1 MFTFSSAGESHGSGV
16 VALIDGV
23 PSGFVVSADDIDRDL
38 ARRQKGY
45 GRGGRMSIEKD
56 RVKVLSGIRGKVT
69 IGSPV
74 ALLIHN
80 KDWENWAPYMNPD
93 GDITPGKEVTKPR
106 PGHADLA
113 GGMKYGHRDL
123 RNVLERASARETA
136 ARTAAGSLAKIL
148 LSPFGIEFYAY
159 VVSIGDIMVDAS
171 SIPLKDRI
179 ENAEK
184 SPFGTPTSEKDEK
197 IKAMVDEAKDR
208 GDTLGGVIEVCVSG
222 LPPGLGSPAQ
232 WYTKLDAKLAFS
244 LMSIPAIKG
253 VEIGE
258 GFKLSERFGSE
269 AHDEIFFDKKKGF
282 SRNTNRA
289 GGIEGGM
296 TNGSDL
302 VVRAAMKPIPTLRS
316 PLSSVDIETKEKVD
330 ASSERSDVCAV
341 PAASVVAEAMVA
353 IIIAGEFFAK
363 FGGDTKED
371 ILNSFKSYL
380 NRIGNF

>member
-1 MFTFSSAGESHGSGV
+1 MFTFSSAGESHGPGV

-23 PSGFVVSADDIDRDL
+23 PSGFVVTTDDIDRDL

-45 GRGGRMSIEKD
+45 GRGGRMSIEQD

-74 ALLIHN
+74 ALLILN
-80 KDWENWAPYMNPD
+80 KDWENWTPYMDPE
-93 GDITPGKEVTKPR
+93 GDTASGKEVTRPR

-148 LSPFGIEFYAY
+148 LSPFGIEFCGY
-159 VVSIGDIMVDAS
+159 VVSIGDIRVDAG
-171 SIPLKDRI
+171 SIPLKQRI
-179 ENAEK
+179 ENANK
-184 SPFGTPTSEKDEK
+184 SSFGTPTDERDKEIK
-197 IKAMVDEAKDR
+197 IRVDEAKDR
-208 GDTLGGVIEVCVSG
+208 GDTLGGVIEVSVSG
-222 LPPGLGSPAQ
+222 LPPGLGSPSQ
-232 WYTKLDAKLAFS
+232 WYTRLDAKLAFS
-244 LMSIPAIKG
+244 IMSIPAIKG
-253 VEIGE
+253 VEIGD
-258 GFKLSERFGSE
+258 GFRLSERFGSE
-269 AHDEIFFDKKKGF
+269 AHDEIFFGEKKGF
-282 SRNTNRA
+282 YRKTNRA

-296 TNGSDL
+296 TNGSHL

-316 PLSSVDIETKEKVD
+316 PLSSVDIDTKEGVD
-330 ASSERSDVCAV
+330 ASSERSDICAV

-353 IIIAGEFFAK
+353 LIVAGEFFAK

-371 ILNSFKSYL
+371 ILKSFKSYIE
-380 NRIGNF
+380 RIRDF